1 MNKTTLLSCNQLLD
15 IFSASHIATA
25 IYTTDNLIIE
35 AATDAMIRFWGK
47 DRSIIGLP
55 LAQAVPE
62 LVGQPF
68 IDLLKTVLKTGI
80 TNTGEG
86 VPALLE
92 SGGVLKTT
100 YYDYEYKALKNDQ
113 GESYCIL
120 HHATDVTE
128 RVLGLKAIE
137 NEKQLLVNLE
147 NEQALNE
154 ELTAANEKVSAAYE
168 ELYTINE
175 ELNNSQQDLYR
186 LNAALEDRVLER
198 TKELASSEN
207 NLRYLINDAPVA
219 IGVLNGVELTIESAN
234 QYLLNTWGKSS
245 EIIGETVYK
254 AIPEI
259 YESSFFSSLAEVLAN
274 GHPYVGNEVRGT
286 IDIDGRKKEIY
297 TDFICK
303 RLIDE
308 SGQTEKIIVIAT
320 DVTEKVKLRIVIEE
334 GKHRLNE
341 MIMTTPVAMALFNG
355 KDLIIEQA
363 NHAMLYDT
371 WHRQKEE
378 VLGKKL
384 IEVFPELE
392 GQQFPQLLM
401 DVFDSGIRVAMP
413 EVPVKNVLSD
423 ESVKE
428 IYVNFSYDPL
438 KNKNGQ
444 VESILATVIDITATV
459 TARQLLERS
468 EVKLQAS
475 LEEIA
480 ATNEELQASSEELAA
495 TVEELQASSEE
506 LASTNEELQ
515 ASMEEL
521 AAINEEI
528 AASHEQVLSTNE
540 ELLST
545 QDQLEQMVLK
555 IRESENRFK
564 FLLNSIPQQVWTA
577 THDGALNYL
586 NERACSD
593 FGYQNEE
600 IIGHGWQKFIHADD
614 LPGALTNWA
623 DALKNGKEYLV
634 EFRLLFNDG
643 TYRWHLAR
651 ALPLIENGSITLW
664 IGTNTDIHLQKTNE
678 QLKDEFI
685 SIASH
690 ELKTPLTSIKAFN
703 QLIVKTK
710 DQNKLN
716 AFVIK
721 CSDNIVRLEKLIADL
736 LDVTKLNAGKIEYNM
751 APFSFKKLLTDT
763 IESAQHIFPSHQIIL
778 ETCCDFEFTGD
789 QFRLEQ
795 VINNFLTNAVKYSPD
810 GKFVLVNSS
819 LAHDHVSVSIKD
831 FGIGIA
837 PSNIN
842 KLFDRYFRV
851 DSTAMRF
858 EGLGLGL
865 FISSEILK
873 RHSGEVGIESELG
886 KGSTFHFKLP
896 LIPRQA
902 ELGKSICQLP
912 NSN

>member
-1 MNKTTLLSCNQLLD
+1 MDKTTLLSCDQLLN
-15 IFSASHIATA
+15 IFSASPIATA

-55 LAQAVPE
+55 LIQAVPE
-62 LVGQPF
+62 LKGQPY
-68 IDLLKTVLKTGI
+68 IELLKTVLRTGV
-80 TNTGEG
+80 TNTGKG
-86 VPALLE
+86 VPAILE
-92 SGGVLKTT
+92 SDGVLKTT
-100 YYDYEYKALKNDQ
+100 YYDYEYKAVKNDK

-128 RVLGLKAIE
+128 RILGVKAIE
-137 NEKQLLVNLE
+137 NEKQLIVNLE
-147 NEQALNE
+147 SEQALNE
-154 ELTAANEKVSAAYE
+154 ELTAANEKISAAYE

-175 ELNNSQQDLYR
+175 ELNNSQQALYK
-186 LNAALEDRVLER
+186 LNAVLEDRVTER
-198 TKELASSEN
+198 TKSLISSEN

-219 IGVLNGVELTIESAN
+219 IGVLNGPDLSIESAN
-234 QYLLNTWGKSS
+234 KYLLNIWGKSN
-245 EIIGETVYK
+245 EIIGKPLHT
-254 AIPEI
+254 AIHEL
-259 YESSFFSSLAEVLAN
+259 YGQSFLASLAEILAN
-274 GHPYVGNEVRGT
+274 GKSFAGEEVKGVL
-286 IDIDGRKKEIY
+286 DNDGKKEEFY
-297 TDFICK
+297 TNLIFK
-303 RLIDE
+303 SLIDE
-308 SGQTEKIIVIAT
+308 AGETEKFIVIAK
-320 DVTEKVKLRIVIEE
+320 DVTEKVKSRILLEE
-334 GKHRLNE
+334 SKHRLSE

-355 KDLIIEQA
+355 KDLIIEKA
-363 NHAMLYDT
+363 NHAMLTDT
-371 WHRQKEE
+371 WHRQQEE
-378 VLGKKL
+378 VVGKKL
-384 IEVFPELE
+384 IEAFPELE

-401 DVFDSGIRVAMP
+401 DVFDSGVRIAMP
-413 EVPVKNVLSD
+413 EVPVKIVLSD

-438 KNKNGQ
+438 KNKAGQ
-444 VESILATVIDITATV
+444 VESILATVIDITDTV

-495 TVEELQASSEE
+495 TNEELQASSEE
-506 LASTNEELQ
+506 LAATNEELQ

-521 AAINEEI
+521 AATNEEI
-528 AASHEQVLSTNE
+528 AASHEEVLSTNE
-540 ELLST
+540 ELMST
-545 QDQLEQMVLK
+545 QDQLEQMVFK

-577 THDGALNYL
+577 SDAGELNYL
-586 NERACSD
+586 NERVCTD
-593 FGYQNEE
+593 FGYENEE
-600 IIGHGWQKFIHADD
+600 IIGHGWQKFIHPDD
-614 LPGALTNWA
+614 LPQALVNWA
-623 DALKNGKEYLV
+623 AALKNGNEYLV
-634 EFRLLFNDG
+634 EFRLLFSDE

-651 ALPLIENGSITLW
+651 ALPLIENDKVTLW

-703 QLIVKTK
+703 QLIVRTK
-710 DQNKLN
+710 DQSRLN
-716 AFVIK
+716 GFVLK
-721 CSDNIVRLEKLIADL
+721 CSDNITRLEKLIADL

-795 VINNFLTNAVKYSPD
+795 VINNFLTNAVKYSPQ
-810 GKFVLVNSS
+810 GKFVLVNS
-819 LAHDHVSVSIKD
+819 HFDQEHVSVSIKD

-837 PSNIN
+837 PSHIN

-873 RHSGEVGIESELG
+873 RHNGEVGIESEPG
-886 KGSTFHFKLP
+886 KGSTFHFRLP
-896 LIPRQA
+896 LIPKKS
-902 ELGKSICQLP
+902 ELENILSRSE
-912 NSN
+912 N

>member
-1 MNKTTLLSCNQLLD
+1 MNKTTLLSCGQLLD
-15 IFSASHIATA
+15 IFSTSHIATA

-47 DRSIIGLP
+47 DRSIIGMP

-62 LVGQPF
+62 LQGQPF
-68 IDLLKTVLKTGI
+68 IDLLRTVLKTGV
-80 TNTGEG
+80 TNIGKG
-86 VPALLE
+86 VPAVLE
-92 SGGVLKTT
+92 SDGVLKTT
-100 YYDYEYKALKNDQ
+100 YYDYEYKAVKNDR

-128 RVLGLKAIE
+128 RILGLKAME
-137 NEKQLLVNLE
+137 NEKQLIVNLE
-147 NEQALNE
+147 NEQVLNE

-168 ELYTINE
+168 ELHTINE
-175 ELNNSQQDLYR
+175 ELNNSQQELYK
-186 LNAALEDRVLER
+186 LNSVLEDRVIER
-198 TKELASSEN
+198 TKSLAKSEH

-219 IGVLNGVELTIESAN
+219 IGVLNGTSFIIESAN
-234 QYLLNTWGKSS
+234 EYLLNTWGKSN
-245 EIIGETVYK
+245 EIIGETLYD
-254 AIPEI
+254 IINEL
-259 YESSFFSSLAEVLAN
+259 YGLSFSSSLAENLSVGN
-274 GHPYVGNEVRGT
+274 PYVGDEVKGL
-286 IDIDGRKKEIY
+286 KKYGDKTEEIY
-297 TDFICK
+297 TNFNFK
-303 RLIDE
+303 PLVAE
-308 SGQTEKIIVIAT
+308 SGEIEKIIIIAK
-320 DVTEKVKLRIVIEE
+320 DVTEKVKSRIVIEE
-334 GKHRLNE
+334 SKHRLHE
-341 MIMTTPVAMALFNG
+341 MIMITPVAMALLNG

-363 NHAMLYDT
+363 NHAMVTDT

-378 VLGKKL
+378 VLGKSL

-401 DVFDSGIRVAMP
+401 NVFDSGIRVAMP
-413 EVPVKNVLSD
+413 EVPVKIVLSD

-438 KNKNGQ
+438 KNKDGQ

-468 EVKLQAS
+468 EVKLQTS
-475 LEEIA
+475 LEELA

-495 TVEELQASSEE
+495 T
-506 LASTNEELQ
+506 NEELQ

-521 AAINEEI
+521 AATSEEI
-528 AASHEQVLSTNE
+528 AASHEEVLSTNE
-540 ELLST
+540 ELLTT
-545 QDQLEQMVLK
+545 QDELEKMVLK
-555 IRESENRFK
+555 IRASENRFK

-586 NERACSD
+586 NERVCSD
-593 FGYQNEE
+593 FGYENDE

-614 LPGALTNWA
+614 LPAALTNWA

-778 ETCCDFEFTGD
+778 ENCCDFEFTGD

-819 LAHDHVSVSIKD
+819 LAHDHVLVSIKD

-873 RHSGEVGIESELG
+873 RHNGEVGIESELG
-886 KGSTFHFKLP
+886 KGSTFHFRLP
-896 LIPRQA
+896 LIPKKALENIVSRS
-902 ELGKSICQLP
+902 E
-912 NSN
+912 N

>member
-15 IFSASHIATA
+15 IFSTSHIATA

-55 LAQAVPE
+55 LAKAVPE
-62 LVGQPF
+62 LQGQPY
-68 IDLLKTVLKTGI
+68 IDLLRTVLKTGVM
-80 TNTGEG
+80 NTGKG
-86 VPALLE
+86 VPAVLE
-92 SGGVLKTT
+92 SDGVLKTT
-100 YYDYEYKALKNDQ
+100 YYDYEYKAVKNDQ

-120 HHATDVTE
+120 HYATDVTE
-128 RVLGLKAIE
+128 RVLGLQALE

-147 NEQALNE
+147 NEQSLNE
-154 ELTAANEKVSAAYE
+154 ELHA
-168 ELYTINE
+168 INE
-175 ELNNSQQDLYR
+175 ELNNSKQELYK
-186 LNAALEDRVLER
+186 LNAVLEDLVVER
-198 TKELASSEN
+198 TKSLARSEN

-219 IGVLNGVELTIESAN
+219 IGVLYGTDLIIESAN
-234 QYLLNTWGKSS
+234 QYLLKTWEKSS
-245 EIIGETVYK
+245 KIIGNTLYK
-254 AIPEI
+254 AIPDL
-259 YESSFFSSLAEVLAN
+259 YEPSFFSSLAEVIES
-274 GHPYVGNEVRGT
+274 GIPYVGSEVRG
-286 IDIDGRKKEIY
+286 IVEINGRKEEIY

-303 RLIDE
+303 HLLDE
-308 SGQTEKIIVIAT
+308 SGQTGRVIVIAT
-320 DVTEKVKLRIVIEE
+320 DVTEKVKSRIIIEQ

-363 NHAMLYDT
+363 NHAMLADT
-371 WHRQKEE
+371 WHRQKDE
-378 VLGKKL
+378 VLGKRL
-384 IEVFPELE
+384 IEAFPELE
-392 GQQFPQLLM
+392 GQQFPQLLK

-413 EVPVKNVLSD
+413 EVPVKIVLSD

-438 KNKNGQ
+438 KNKDGQ

-468 EVKLQAS
+468 EVKLQVS
-475 LEEIA
+475 LEELA

-506 LASTNEELQ
+506 LAATNEELQ

-521 AAINEEI
+521 AATSEEI
-528 AASHEQVLSTNE
+528 AASHEELLSTNE
-540 ELLST
+540 ELLTT

-577 THDGALNYL
+577 SHDGALNYL
-586 NERACSD
+586 NERVCTD
-593 FGYQNEE
+593 FGYENEV

-614 LPGALTNWA
+614 LPAALASWA

-651 ALPLIENGSITLW
+651 ALPLIENGNITLW

-710 DQNKLN
+710 DQNRLN

-721 CSDNIVRLEKLIADL
+721 CSDNITKLEKLIADL

-795 VINNFLTNAVKYSPD
+795 VINNFLTNAVKYSPQ

-819 LAHDHVSVSIKD
+819 LDDEHVSVSIKD

-837 PSNIN
+837 PSHIN
-842 KLFDRYFRV
+842 RLFDRYFRV

-886 KGSTFHFKLP
+886 KGSTFHFRLP
-896 LIPRQA
+896 LIPKTA
-902 ELGKSICQLP
+902 ALEIGF
-912 NSN
+912 

>member
-1 MNKTTLLSCNQLLD
+1 MNKTTLLSCDQLLD
-15 IFSASHIATA
+15 IFSTSHIATA
-25 IYTTDNLIIE
+25 IYTTDDLIIE

-62 LVGQPF
+62 LQGQPY
-68 IDLLKTVLKTGI
+68 IDLLRNVLKTGI
-80 TNTGEG
+80 NNAGKG
-86 VPALLE
+86 VPADLE
-92 SGGVLKTT
+92 SEGVLKTT
-100 YYDYEYKALKNDQ
+100 YYDYEYKAVKNDK
-113 GESYCIL
+113 GETYCIL

-128 RVLGLKAIE
+128 RVLGLQAME
-137 NEKQLLVNLE
+137 NEKLLIVNLE
-147 NEQALNE
+147 NQQALNE
-154 ELTAANEKVSAAYE
+154 EL
-168 ELYTINE
+168 
-175 ELNNSQQDLYR
+175 NNSRQDLCK
-186 LNAALEDRVLER
+186 LNAILEDRVIER
-198 TKELASSEN
+198 TKSLDRSEN

-219 IGVLNGVELTIESAN
+219 IGVLNGADLIVESAN
-234 QYLLNTWGKSS
+234 QYLLNAWGKSS
-245 EIIGETVYK
+245 EIIGEPLYK
-254 AIPEI
+254 IILELYGP
-259 YESSFFSSLAEVLAN
+259 SFFSSLAGVMAS
-274 GHPYVGNEVRGT
+274 GKSFVGNEVRG
-286 IDIDGRKKEIY
+286 IVEIDGKKEEIY

-303 RLIDE
+303 HLIDE
-308 SGQTEKIIVIAT
+308 SGQTEKIIVIAK
-320 DVTEKVKLRIVIEE
+320 DVTEKVKSRIIAEE

-341 MIMTTPVAMALFNG
+341 MIMTTPVAMALFSG

-363 NHAMLYDT
+363 NHAMLIDT

-378 VLGKKL
+378 VLGKRL
-384 IEVFPELE
+384 IDAFPELE

-413 EVPVKNVLSD
+413 EVPVKIVLSD

-438 KNKNGQ
+438 KNKDGQ

-495 TVEELQASSEE
+495 TVEELQAS
-506 LASTNEELQ
+506 
-515 ASMEEL
+515 MEEL
-521 AAINEEI
+521 AATNEEI
-528 AASHEQVLSTNE
+528 AASHEELLSTNE
-540 ELLST
+540 ELLAT
-545 QDQLEQMVLK
+545 QDLLEQMVLK

-586 NERACSD
+586 NERVCTD
-593 FGYQNEE
+593 FGYENEE

-614 LPGALTNWA
+614 LPGALANWA

-634 EFRLLFNDG
+634 EFRLLFSDG

-664 IGTNTDIHLQKTNE
+664 IGTNTDIDLQKTNE

-703 QLIVKTK
+703 QLIVRTK

-716 AFVIK
+716 AFVVK

-810 GKFVLVNSS
+810 GKFVMVNSS
-819 LAHDHVSVSIKD
+819 LDDEHVSVSIKD

-837 PSNIN
+837 PSHIN
-842 KLFDRYFRV
+842 RLFDRYFRV

-873 RHSGEVGIESELG
+873 RHSGEVSIESELG
-886 KGSTFHFKLP
+886 KGSTFHFRLP
-896 LIPRQA
+896 LVPKRSVL
-902 ELGKSICQLP
+902 E
-912 NSN
+912 NSVSMSEN

>member
-1 MNKTTLLSCNQLLD
+1 MNKTTLLSCDQLLS
-15 IFSASHIATA
+15 IFSSSHIATA

-35 AATDAMIRFWGK
+35 AATDAMINFWGK

-55 LAQAVPE
+55 LLEAVPE
-62 LVGQPF
+62 LAGQPF
-68 IDLLKTVLKTGI
+68 GELLRTVLRTGI
-80 TNTGEG
+80 TNEGKG
-86 VPALLE
+86 VPAVLE
-92 SGGVLKTT
+92 SDGVLRTS
-100 YYDYEYKALKNDQ
+100 YYDYEYKAIKNEQ
-113 GESYCIL
+113 GECYCIL
-120 HHATDVTE
+120 HHATEVTE

-175 ELNNSQQDLYR
+175 ELNNSQQSLYK
-186 LNAALEDRVLER
+186 LNKELEERVFER
-198 TKELASSEN
+198 TKSLAASEN

-219 IGVLNGVELTIESAN
+219 IGVLNGTDLIIEFAN
-234 QYLLNTWGKSS
+234 EYLLNIFGKSS
-245 EIIGETVYK
+245 EIIGKTLYETVY
-254 AIPEI
+254 EL
-259 YESSFFSSLAEVLAN
+259 YGGSFFASLTEILEKGN
-274 GHPYVGNEVRGT
+274 SYVGDEVKGVIT
-286 IDIDGRKKEIY
+286 YAGQKEEIY
-297 TDFICK
+297 TNFNCK
-303 RLIDE
+303 PLIDI
-308 SGQTEKIIVIAT
+308 SGQTEKVIIIAK
-320 DVTEKVKLRIVIEE
+320 DVTEKVKSRIAIEE
-334 GKHRLNE
+334 SKHRLNE

-363 NHAMLYDT
+363 NHAMLNDT
-371 WHRQKEE
+371 WHREKEE

-384 IEVFPELE
+384 IEAFPELE

-401 DVFDSGIRVAMP
+401 DVFDSGNRVAMP
-413 EVPVKNVLSD
+413 EVPVKIVLSD
-423 ESVKE
+423 GSVKE

-438 KNKNGQ
+438 KNKAGK
-444 VESILATVIDITATV
+444 VESILATVIDITAVV

-475 LEEIA
+475 LEETA

-495 TVEELQASSEE
+495 TIEELQASSEE
-506 LASTNEELQ
+506 IAATNEELQ

-521 AAINEEI
+521 AATNEEI
-528 AASHEQVLSTNE
+528 AASHEEVLSTNE
-540 ELLST
+540 ELLAT
-545 QDQLEQMVLK
+545 QDQLEQVVLQ

-564 FLLNSIPQQVWTA
+564 FLLNAIPQQVWTA

-586 NERACSD
+586 NERVCTD
-593 FGYQNEE
+593 FGYENEE
-600 IIGHGWQKFIHADD
+600 IIGYGWQKFIHADD
-614 LPGALTNWA
+614 LPMALVNWSE
-623 DALKNGKEYLV
+623 ALKTGKEYLV
-634 EFRLLFNDG
+634 EFRLLFSDG

-651 ALPLIENGSITLW
+651 ALPLIENGRVTLW
-664 IGTNTDIHLQKTNE
+664 IGTNTDIHLQKNNE

-703 QLIVKTK
+703 QLMIKTK
-710 DQNKLN
+710 DQDRLN
-716 AFVIK
+716 GFVIK
-721 CSDNIVRLEKLIADL
+721 CSDNITRLEKLIADL

-751 APFSFKKLLTDT
+751 APFSFKKLLMDT
-763 IESAQHIFPSHQIIL
+763 VESAQHIFPSHQIIL
-778 ETCCDFEFTGD
+778 ETCCDIEFTGD

-795 VINNFLTNAVKYSPD
+795 VINNFLTNAVKYSPQ
-810 GKFVLVNSS
+810 GKFVLVNTH
-819 LAHDHVSVSIKD
+819 LDYEHIIVSIKD

-865 FISSEILK
+865 FITSEILK
-873 RHSGEVGIESELG
+873 RHSGEVWIESEVG

-896 LIPRQA
+896 VNPIKA
-902 ELGKSICQLP
+902 EFENRISMSE
-912 NSN
+912 N

>member
-15 IFSASHIATA
+15 IFSTSHIATA

-62 LVGQPF
+62 LQGQPY
-68 IDLLKTVLKTGI
+68 IDLLRTVLKTGVM
-80 TNTGEG
+80 NTGKG
-86 VPALLE
+86 VPAVLE
-92 SGGVLKTT
+92 SDGVLKTT
-100 YYDYEYKALKNDQ
+100 YYDYEYKAVKNDQ
-113 GESYCIL
+113 GEIYCIL

-128 RVLGLKAIE
+128 RVLGLQALE

-147 NEQALNE
+147 NEQSLNE
-154 ELTAANEKVSAAYE
+154 ELHA
-168 ELYTINE
+168 INE
-175 ELNNSQQDLYR
+175 ELNNSKQELYK
-186 LNAALEDRVLER
+186 LNAVLEERVIER
-198 TKELASSEN
+198 TKSLARSEN

-219 IGVLNGVELTIESAN
+219 IGVLSGADLIIESAN
-234 QYLLNTWGKSS
+234 QYLLKTWEKSN
-245 EIIGETVYK
+245 EIIGNTLYK
-254 AIPEI
+254 AIPEL
-259 YESSFFSSLAEVLAN
+259 YEPSFFSSLAKVIES
-274 GHPYVGNEVRGT
+274 GIPYVENEVRG
-286 IDIDGRKKEIY
+286 IVEINGRKEEIY

-303 RLIDE
+303 HLLDE
-308 SGQTEKIIVIAT
+308 SGQTGRVIVIAT
-320 DVTEKVKLRIVIEE
+320 DVTEQVKSRIIIEQ

-363 NHAMLYDT
+363 NHAMLADT
-371 WHRQKEE
+371 WHRQKDE
-378 VLGKKL
+378 VLGKRL
-384 IEVFPELE
+384 IEAFPELE
-392 GQQFPQLLM
+392 GQQFPQLLK
-401 DVFDSGIRVAMP
+401 DVFNSGIRVAMP
-413 EVPVKNVLSD
+413 EVPVKIVLSD

-438 KNKNGQ
+438 KNKDGQ

-468 EVKLQAS
+468 EVKLQVS
-475 LEEIA
+475 LEELA

-506 LASTNEELQ
+506 LAATNEELQ

-521 AAINEEI
+521 AATSEEI
-528 AASHEQVLSTNE
+528 AASHEEVMSINE
-540 ELLST
+540 ELMTT

-577 THDGALNYL
+577 SHDGALNYL
-586 NERACSD
+586 NERVCTD
-593 FGYQNEE
+593 FGYENEV
-600 IIGHGWQKFIHADD
+600 IIGHGWQKFIHPDD
-614 LPGALTNWA
+614 LPSALANWT

-643 TYRWHLAR
+643 AYRWHLAR

-703 QLIVKTK
+703 QLIVRTK
-710 DQNKLN
+710 DQDRLN
-716 AFVIK
+716 GFVIK
-721 CSDNIVRLEKLIADL
+721 CSDNITRLEKLIADL

-795 VINNFLTNAVKYSPD
+795 VINNFLTNAVKYSPQ

-819 LAHDHVSVSIKD
+819 LDEEHVSVSIKD

-837 PSNIN
+837 PSHIN
-842 KLFDRYFRV
+842 RLFDRYFRV

-886 KGSTFHFKLP
+886 KGSTFHFRLP
-896 LIPRQA
+896 VIPKTA
-902 ELGKSICQLP
+902 ALEVGF
-912 NSN
+912 

>member
-1 MNKTTLLSCNQLLD
+1 MNKTTLLSCDQLLD
-15 IFSASHIATA
+15 IFSTSHIATA

-55 LAQAVPE
+55 LAEAVPE
-62 LVGQPF
+62 LQGQPF
-68 IDLLKTVLKTGI
+68 IDLLRTVLKTGV
-80 TNTGEG
+80 TNAGKG
-86 VPALLE
+86 VPAMLE
-92 SGGVLKTT
+92 SDGFLKTS
-100 YYDYEYKALKNDQ
+100 YYDYEYKAVKNDR

-128 RVLGLKAIE
+128 RVLGLQAIE
-137 NEKQLLVNLE
+137 NEKQLMVNLE

-168 ELYTINE
+168 ELHTINE
-175 ELNNSQQDLYR
+175 ELNNSQQDLYK
-186 LNAALEDRVLER
+186 LNAVLEDRVVER
-198 TKELASSEN
+198 TKSLARSEN

-219 IGVLNGVELTIESAN
+219 IGVLNGPDLIVESAN
-234 QYLLNTWGKSS
+234 QYLLNAWGKSS
-245 EIIGETVYK
+245 EIIGKTLYT
-254 AIPEI
+254 ALPEL
-259 YESSFFSSLAEVLAN
+259 YEPSFFSSLAEVMAS
-274 GHPYVGNEVRGT
+274 GKPYVGNEIRGT
-286 IDIDGRKKEIY
+286 VEIDGKKEEIY

-303 RLIDE
+303 YLTDE
-308 SGQTEKIIVIAT
+308 SGQNEKVIIIVK
-320 DVTEKVKLRIVIEE
+320 DVTEKVKSRIIAEE

-363 NHAMLYDT
+363 NHAMLADT
-371 WHRQKEE
+371 WHRQKDE
-378 VLGKKL
+378 VLGKRL
-384 IEVFPELE
+384 IEAFPELE

-401 DVFDSGIRVAMP
+401 DVFDSGIRVAMS
-413 EVPVKNVLSD
+413 EVPVKIVLSD

-438 KNKNGQ
+438 KNKNGK

-475 LEEIA
+475 LEEVA

-495 TVEELQASSEE
+495 T
-506 LASTNEELQ
+506 NEELQ

-521 AAINEEI
+521 AATNEEI
-528 AASHEQVLSTNE
+528 AASHEEVMSSNE
-540 ELLST
+540 ELLAT
-545 QDQLEQMVLK
+545 QDLLEQMVLK

-586 NERACSD
+586 NEKVCTD
-593 FGYQNEE
+593 FGYENEE

-614 LPGALTNWA
+614 LPAALANWE

-634 EFRLLFNDG
+634 EFRLLFSDG

-651 ALPLIENGSITLW
+651 ALPLVENGSITLW

-710 DQNKLN
+710 DQNRLN

-751 APFSFKKLLTDT
+751 APFSFKKLLMDT
-763 IESAQHIFPSHQIIL
+763 IESAQLIFPSHQIIL

-810 GKFVLVNSS
+810 GKFVMVNSS
-819 LAHDHVSVSIKD
+819 LEHDHVLVSIKD

-837 PSNIN
+837 PSHIN
-842 KLFDRYFRV
+842 RLFDRYFRV

-886 KGSTFHFKLP
+886 KGSTFHFRLP
-896 LIPRQA
+896 LIPKRA
-902 ELGKSICQLP
+902 ELG
-912 NSN
+912 NSVSMSEN

>member
-1 MNKTTLLSCNQLLD
+1 MNKTTLLSCDQLLD
-15 IFSASHIATA
+15 IFSTSHIATA

-62 LVGQPF
+62 LQGQPF
-68 IDLLKTVLKTGI
+68 IDLLRTVLKTGV
-80 TNTGEG
+80 TNAGKG
-86 VPALLE
+86 VPAMLE
-92 SGGVLKTT
+92 SDGFLKTS
-100 YYDYEYKALKNDQ
+100 YYDYEYKAVKNDR

-128 RVLGLKAIE
+128 RVLGLQAIE
-137 NEKQLLVNLE
+137 NEKQLIVNLE

-168 ELYTINE
+168 ELHTINE
-175 ELNNSQQDLYR
+175 ELNNSQQDLYK
-186 LNAALEDRVLER
+186 LNAVLEDRVVER
-198 TKELASSEN
+198 TKSLARSEN

-219 IGVLNGVELTIESAN
+219 IGVLNGPDLIVESAN
-234 QYLLNTWGKSS
+234 QYLLNAWGKSS
-245 EIIGETVYK
+245 EIIGKTLYT
-254 AIPEI
+254 ALPEL
-259 YESSFFSSLAEVLAN
+259 YEPSFFSSLAEVMAS
-274 GHPYVGNEVRGT
+274 GKPYVGNEIRGT
-286 IDIDGRKKEIY
+286 VEIDGKKEEIY

-303 RLIDE
+303 YLTDE
-308 SGQTEKIIVIAT
+308 SGQNEKVIIIVK
-320 DVTEKVKLRIVIEE
+320 DVTEKVKSRIIAEE

-363 NHAMLYDT
+363 NHAMLADT
-371 WHRQKEE
+371 WHRQKDE
-378 VLGKKL
+378 VLGKRL
-384 IEVFPELE
+384 IEAFPELE

-401 DVFDSGIRVAMP
+401 DVFDSGIRVAMS
-413 EVPVKNVLSD
+413 EVPVKIVLSD

-438 KNKNGQ
+438 KNKNGK

-475 LEEIA
+475 LEEVA

-495 TVEELQASSEE
+495 T
-506 LASTNEELQ
+506 NEELQ

-521 AAINEEI
+521 AATNEEI
-528 AASHEQVLSTNE
+528 AASHEEVMSSNE
-540 ELLST
+540 ELLAT
-545 QDQLEQMVLK
+545 QDLLEQMVLK

-586 NERACSD
+586 NEKVCND
-593 FGYQNEE
+593 FGYENEE

-614 LPGALTNWA
+614 LPAALGNWE

-634 EFRLLFNDG
+634 EFRLLFSDG

-710 DQNKLN
+710 DQNRLN

-751 APFSFKKLLTDT
+751 APFSFKKLLMDT
-763 IESAQHIFPSHQIIL
+763 IESAQLIFPSHQIIL

-810 GKFVLVNSS
+810 GKFVMVNSS
-819 LAHDHVSVSIKD
+819 LEHDHVLVSIKD

-837 PSNIN
+837 PSHIN
-842 KLFDRYFRV
+842 RLFDRYFRV

-886 KGSTFHFKLP
+886 KGSTFHFRLP
-896 LIPRQA
+896 LIPKRA
-902 ELGKSICQLP
+902 ELG
-912 NSN
+912 NSVSMSEN

>member
-15 IFSASHIATA
+15 IFSTSHIATA

-62 LVGQPF
+62 LQGQPY
-68 IDLLKTVLKTGI
+68 IDLLRTVLETGV
-80 TNTGEG
+80 TNTGKG
-86 VPALLE
+86 VPAVLE
-92 SGGVLKTT
+92 SDGVLKTT
-100 YYDYEYKALKNDQ
+100 YYDYEYKAVKNDK
-113 GESYCIL
+113 GENYCIL
-120 HHATDVTE
+120 HYATDVTE
-128 RVLGLKAIE
+128 RVLGLQAMD

-147 NEQALNE
+147 NEQTLNE
-154 ELTAANEKVSAAYE
+154 KLTAANEKVSAAYE
-168 ELYTINE
+168 ELHAINE
-175 ELNNSQQDLYR
+175 ELNNSQQDLYK
-186 LNAALEDRVLER
+186 LNAVLEDRVVER
-198 TKELASSEN
+198 TKSLARSEN

-219 IGVLNGVELTIESAN
+219 IGVLNGPDLIVESAN
-234 QYLLNTWGKSS
+234 QYLLNTWAKSS
-245 EIIGETVYK
+245 EIIGKTLYT
-254 AIPEI
+254 AISEL
-259 YESSFFSSLAEVLAN
+259 YEPSFFSSLAKVMAS
-274 GHPYVGNEVRGT
+274 GKPYVGNEVRGT
-286 IDIDGRKKEIY
+286 VEIDGRKEEIY

-303 RLIDE
+303 HLIDE
-308 SGQTEKIIVIAT
+308 SGQTEKVIIIAT
-320 DVTEKVKLRIVIEE
+320 DVTEKVKSKVIIEE
-334 GKHRLNE
+334 GRHRLNE

-363 NHAMLYDT
+363 NHAMLADT

-378 VLGKKL
+378 ILGKRL
-384 IEVFPELE
+384 IEAFPELE

-401 DVFDSGIRVAMP
+401 DVFDSGVRVAMP
-413 EVPVKNVLSD
+413 EVPVKIVLPD

-475 LEEIA
+475 LEELA
-480 ATNEELQASSEELAA
+480 ATNEELQASTEELAA

-506 LASTNEELQ
+506 LAATNEELQ

-521 AAINEEI
+521 AATNEEI
-528 AASHEQVLSTNE
+528 AASHEEVLSTNE
-540 ELLST
+540 ELLAT

-555 IRESENRFK
+555 IRASENRFK

-586 NERACSD
+586 NERVCTD
-593 FGYQNEE
+593 FGYENEE

-614 LPGALTNWA
+614 LPAALANWTE
-623 DALKNGKEYLV
+623 ALKNGKEYLV
-634 EFRLLFNDG
+634 EFRLLFSDG

-703 QLIVKTK
+703 QLILRTK
-710 DQNKLN
+710 DQDRLN
-716 AFVIK
+716 GFVIK
-721 CSDNIVRLEKLIADL
+721 CSDNITRLEKLIADL

-763 IESAQHIFPSHQIIL
+763 VESAQHIFPSHQIIL

-810 GKFVLVNSS
+810 GKFVMVNSS
-819 LAHDHVSVSIKD
+819 LEHDHVSVSIKD

-837 PSNIN
+837 PSHIN
-842 KLFDRYFRV
+842 RLFDRYFRV

-886 KGSTFHFKLP
+886 KGSTFHFRLP
-896 LIPRQA
+896 LIPKRA
-902 ELGKSICQLP
+902 ELG
-912 NSN
+912 NSVSMSEN